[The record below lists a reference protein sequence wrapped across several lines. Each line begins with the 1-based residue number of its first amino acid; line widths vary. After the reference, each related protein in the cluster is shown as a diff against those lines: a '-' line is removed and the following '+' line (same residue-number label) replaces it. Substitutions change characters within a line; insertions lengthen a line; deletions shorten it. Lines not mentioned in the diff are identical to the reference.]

1 MGLKMGQP
9 KPASRGYF
17 EARGAPGALAV
28 AAVHEPEGREER
40 PLIAVEDVSLGYGR
54 RPVLRHVSLSVYAGE
69 FLGIVGPNGSGK
81 STLLKALLG
90 LLPPLSGRVQ
100 WGAVGSATDRTSAS
114 RLQYGYVPQ
123 RDTVD
128 PLFPLSVRQI
138 VAMGR
143 YGRVGLFRRLRKPD
157 WEAVDEALARVGIQ
171 DLARRGYGQLSG
183 GQRQRTLIARALVA
197 EPDLLVLDEPTNGM
211 DLASEHALLELIR
224 QLHEANDL
232 TVLMVTH
239 LLNNVANYA
248 DRIAIIADECLDVGA
263 RDAMLSEERL
273 SRLYRMPVLVDR
285 IGGDRVVIAPGV
297 GAGPPSRSEHRPGG
311 GEEVD
316 R

>member
-1 MGLKMGQP
+1 MGLKMGQQ
-9 KPASRGYF
+9 KPVPRDYNR
-17 EARGAPGALAV
+17 ARGSRERLAPAD
-28 AAVHEPEGREER
+28 GRQVLEQER
-40 PLIAVEDVSLGYGR
+40 RMLVAVEDVSLGYGGQ
-54 RPVLRHVSLSVYAGE
+54 PVLKHVSLSVYQGE

-90 LLPPLSGRVQ
+90 LLAPLSGRVR
-100 WGAVGSATDRTSAS
+100 WGGAGGPLGSSATARPHF
-114 RLQYGYVPQ
+114 GYVPQ

-143 YGRVGLFRRLRKPD
+143 YGRVGLFRRLGKAD
-157 WEAVDEALARVGIQ
+157 WDAVDEALDRVGIR

-183 GQRQRTLIARALVA
+183 GQRQRTLIARALAA
-197 EPDLLVLDEPTNGM
+197 EPELLVLDEPTNGM

-248 DRIAIIADECLDVGA
+248 DRIAIIADEALDVGD
-263 RDAMLSEERL
+263 REAMLNEDRL
-273 SRLYRMPVLVDR
+273 SLLYHMPVLVDR
-285 IGGDRVVIAPGV
+285 VGGRVVIAP
-297 GAGPPSRSEHRPGG
+297 AA
-311 GEEVD
+311 GEED
-316 R
+316 A

>member
-1 MGLKMGQP
+1 ML
-9 KPASRGYF
+9 
-17 EARGAPGALAV
+17 V
-28 AAVHEPEGREER
+28 
-40 PLIAVEDVSLGYGR
+40 AVEDVSLGYGG
-54 RPVLRHVSLSVYAGE
+54 RPVLQHVSLSVYEGE

-90 LLPPLSGRVQ
+90 LLTPLSGQVR
-100 WGAVGSATDRTSAS
+100 WGDAGSLPGTSPQA
-114 RLQYGYVPQ
+114 RLHYGYVPQ

-143 YGRVGLFRRLRKPD
+143 YGRVGLFRRLGKAD

-171 DLARRGYGQLSG
+171 DLAQRGYGQLSG
-183 GQRQRTLIARALVA
+183 GQRQRTLIARALAA

-224 QLHEANDL
+224 ELHQEHDL

-248 DRIAIIADECLDVGA
+248 DRIAIIADEALDVGD
-263 RDAMLSEERL
+263 RDAMLNEERL
-273 SRLYRMPVLVDR
+273 SLLYHMPVLVDR
-285 IGGDRVVIAPGV
+285 VGGRVVIAP
-297 GAGPPSRSEHRPGG
+297 AG
-311 GEEVD
+311 GEEVA

>member
-1 MGLKMGQP
+1 MGFKMGQE
-9 KPASRGYF
+9 KPAARGYF
-17 EARGAPGALAV
+17 QGRGAPGALAV
-28 AAVHEPEGREER
+28 AEEHEAEGREAR
-40 PLIAVEDVSLGYGR
+40 RLIAVEDVSLGYGS
-54 RPVLRHVSLSVYAGE
+54 RPVLRHVSLAVYAGE

-90 LLPPLSGRVQ
+90 LLSPLSGRVQ
-100 WGAVGSATDRTSAS
+100 WGEAAGATDKTSAS

-138 VAMGR
+138 VSMGR
-143 YGRVGLFRRLRKPD
+143 YGRVGLFRRLRKQD
-157 WEAVDEALARVGIQ
+157 WEAVDQALARVGIQ
-171 DLARRGYGQLSG
+171 DLAHRGYGQLSG

-211 DLASEHALLELIR
+211 DLASEHALLELVH

-239 LLNNVANYA
+239 LLSNVANYA
-248 DRIAIIADECLDVGA
+248 DRIAIIADECLDVGD
-263 RDAMLSEERL
+263 RDAMLNEERL
-273 SRLYRMPVLVDR
+273 SRLYHMPVLVDR
-285 IGGDRVVIAPGV
+285 IGDRVVIV
-297 GAGPPSRSEHRPGG
+297 PGG
-311 GEEVD
+311 AEGIE

>member
-1 MGLKMGQP
+1 MGFKMGQE
-9 KPASRGYF
+9 KPAARGYSQM
-17 EARGAPGALAV
+17 RGAPSALAV
-28 AAVHEPEGREER
+28 AEEHEAEGREAR
-40 PLIAVEDVSLGYGR
+40 TLIAVEDVSLGYGR
-54 RPVLRHVSLSVYAGE
+54 RPVLRHVSLAVYAGE
-69 FLGIVGPNGSGK
+69 VLGIVGPNGSGK

-90 LLPPLSGRVQ
+90 LLSPLSGRVQ
-100 WGAVGSATDRTSAS
+100 WGAVGTTDKSSAS
-114 RLQYGYVPQ
+114 RLHYGYVPQ

-128 PLFPLSVRQI
+128 PIFPLSVRQI

-143 YGRVGLFRRLRKPD
+143 YGRVGLFRRLRKQD
-157 WEAVDEALARVGIQ
+157 WEAVDQALARVGIL
-171 DLARRGYGQLSG
+171 DLAGRGYGQLSG

-211 DLASEHALLELIR
+211 DLASEHALLELVH

-239 LLNNVANYA
+239 LLSNVANYA
-248 DRIAIIADECLDVGA
+248 DRIAIIADESLDVGD
-263 RDAMLSEERL
+263 RDAMLNEERL

-285 IGGDRVVIAPGV
+285 VGDRVVIV
-297 GAGPPSRSEHRPGG
+297 PGG
-311 GEEVD
+311 AQGIV

>member
-1 MGLKMGQP
+1 MGFKMGQE
-9 KPASRGYF
+9 KPAARGYLQ
-17 EARGAPGALAV
+17 ARGAPGALAV
-28 AAVHEPEGREER
+28 AEEHEAEGREAR
-40 PLIAVEDVSLGYGR
+40 TLIAVEDVSLGYGR
-54 RPVLRHVSLSVYAGE
+54 QPVLRHVSLAVYAGE
-69 FLGIVGPNGSGK
+69 VLGIVGPNGSGK

-90 LLPPLSGRVQ
+90 LLSPLSGRVQ
-100 WGAVGSATDRTSAS
+100 WGAVGTTDKSSAS
-114 RLQYGYVPQ
+114 RLHYGYVPQ

-128 PLFPLSVRQI
+128 PIFPLSVRQI

-143 YGRVGLFRRLRKPD
+143 YGRVGLFRRLRKQD
-157 WEAVDEALARVGIQ
+157 WEAVDQALARVGIL
-171 DLARRGYGQLSG
+171 DLAGRGYGQLSG

-211 DLASEHALLELIR
+211 DLASEHALLELVH

-239 LLNNVANYA
+239 LLSNVANYA
-248 DRIAIIADECLDVGA
+248 DRIAIIADECLDVGD
-263 RDAMLSEERL
+263 RDAMLNEERL

-285 IGGDRVVIAPGV
+285 VGDRVVIV
-297 GAGPPSRSEHRPGG
+297 PGG
-311 GEEVD
+311 AQGID

>member
-9 KPASRGYF
+9 KLASRGYF
-17 EARGAPGALAV
+17 HARGRPGEVAV
-28 AAVHEPEGREER
+28 TPEGGMVERER
-40 PLIAVEDVSLGYGR
+40 RALIAVEDVSLGYGR
-54 RPVLRHVSLSVYAGE
+54 VPVLRHVSLSVYAGE

-90 LLPPLSGRVQ
+90 LLAPLSGRVQ
-100 WGAVGSATDRTSAS
+100 WEGAAGTAGASPGS
-114 RLQYGYVPQ
+114 RLHYGYVPQ

-143 YGRVGLFRRLRKPD
+143 YGRVGLFRRLGKSD
-157 WEAVDEALARVGIQ
+157 WEAVDQALARVGIQ

-183 GQRQRTLIARALVA
+183 GQRQRTLIARALA
-197 EPDLLVLDEPTNGM
+197 TEPDLLVLDEPTNGM
-211 DLASEHALLELIR
+211 DLASEHALLELVH

-239 LLNNVANYA
+239 LLSTVANYA
-248 DRIAIIADECLDVGA
+248 DRIAIIADESLDVGD
-263 RDAMLSEERL
+263 REAMLNEERL

-285 IGGDRVVIAPGV
+285 IGDRVVIAP
-297 GAGPPSRSEHRPGG
+297 AG
-311 GEEVD
+311 GEGSVE
-316 R
+316 